1 MRDDLDRRD
10 TGMRSGTIMM
20 IAAVIAVLAI
30 ALVWHPWS
38 GPQVADNTAPGTTVG
53 STTRPA
59 APVAPTSPAPVTP
72 GTPSTNR

>member
-10 TGMRSGTIMM
+10 AGMRSGTIMM

-30 ALVWHPWS
+30 AVVWHPWS
-38 GPQVADNTAPGTTVG
+38 GPRVADNPAGTTVR

-59 APVAPTSPAPVTP
+59 APVAPAPVAP
-72 GTPSTNR
+72 GAPSTNR